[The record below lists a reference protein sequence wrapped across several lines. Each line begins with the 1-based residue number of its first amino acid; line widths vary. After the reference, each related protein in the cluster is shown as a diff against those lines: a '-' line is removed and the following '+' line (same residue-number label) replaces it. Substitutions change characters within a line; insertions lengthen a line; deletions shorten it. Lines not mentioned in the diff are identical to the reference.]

1 MNNLIR
7 AELLKLR
14 TARVTYGVAIAA
26 VVVTALFA
34 SLEAARA
41 GRRVQPVSTAA
52 GLSSVT
58 TATGV
63 AMILAAVLGVIAT
76 SGEFR
81 HGSATLTYLTAP
93 GRIRVLVAKAA
104 AAAVAGAGYGAAA
117 GVAATAVGLG
127 FVLADGD
134 HVTLGAAPLIGHIAG
149 AGAGAALLAVL
160 GVGLGSLVRSQLAA
174 VIGVFVW
181 CLVLE
186 SILGGTVS
194 AVRPYLP
201 YTAAATLGGAKL
213 GAAAFG
219 PGYTVSGQNALPF
232 VAAAA
237 LVAAI
242 AAVCSAVAARTTLNG
257 DIT

>member
-1 MNNLIR
+1 MNRLIR
-7 AELLKLR
+7 AELLKLH
-14 TARVTYGVAIAA
+14 TMRVTYGLLAAA
-26 VVVTALFA
+26 VAVTALFA
-34 SLEAARA
+34 SLEASRT
-41 GRRVQPVSTAA
+41 GRRVAPISTAA

-63 AMILAAVLGVIAT
+63 AMILAAVLGVIVT

-81 HGSATLTYLTAP
+81 HGSATLTYLTTP
-93 GRIRVLVAKAA
+93 GRIRVLIAKAA
-104 AAAVAGAGYGAAA
+104 AAAFAGAGYGLAA

-127 FVLADGD
+127 FVLAHGD
-134 HVTLGAAPLIGHIAG
+134 HVAVGTAVLAGHAAG
-149 AGAGAALLAVL
+149 AGVGAALLAVL

-181 CLVLE
+181 CLVVE

-201 YTAAATLGGAKL
+201 YTAASTLGGAKL

-219 PGYTVSGQNALPF
+219 PGYSVSGQHALPF
-232 VAAAA
+232 VAATA

-242 AAVCSAVAARTTLNG
+242 VAACSALPARTTLG
-257 DIT
+257 IDIT